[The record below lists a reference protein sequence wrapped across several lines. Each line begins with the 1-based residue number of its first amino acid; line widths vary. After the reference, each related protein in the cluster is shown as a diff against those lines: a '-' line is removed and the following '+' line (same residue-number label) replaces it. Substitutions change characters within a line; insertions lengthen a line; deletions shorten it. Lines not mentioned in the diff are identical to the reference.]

1 MENADGFG
9 VGGLSPLRVGIS
21 PQVPG
26 AQVFGVGCLRA
37 PEPESQPQRGGRLN
51 KGGGVRGG
59 GEKEQESLKVMWL
72 IEHQQPQIRLCPFVS
87 FSQCVDGKVTRLK
100 APGALGWRGQ
110 QWGEI
115 PPECRPWALAVPAR
129 REHSQLKRK
138 EKME

>member
-100 APGALGWRGQ
+100 AREPWVGGASSGGRSLLNADPGLPQSQ
-110 QWGEI
+110 QGGNT
-115 PPECRPWALAVPAR
+115 VN
-129 REHSQLKRK
+129 
-138 EKME
+138 